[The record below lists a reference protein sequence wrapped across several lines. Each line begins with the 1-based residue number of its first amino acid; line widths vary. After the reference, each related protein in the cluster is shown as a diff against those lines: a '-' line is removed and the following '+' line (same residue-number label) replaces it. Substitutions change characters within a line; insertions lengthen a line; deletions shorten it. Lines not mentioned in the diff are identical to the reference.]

1 MWKSFIQVTEKRAAV
16 MLNATKRRNL
26 QKQNQI
32 ELDKMEYIAMLEWRK
47 SLDVQKLE
55 MAFIL
60 I

>member
-1 MWKSFIQVTEKRAAV
+1 